1 MTQEIVSISSRG
13 GLELVR
19 VLFFGSWPLTG
30 ELLVKVLLREH
41 HLRLNKAVVEF
52 IYNA

>member
-1 MTQEIVSISSRG
+1 MAQEIVAISCRG
-13 GLELVR
+13 SFELVR
-19 VLFFGSWPLTG
+19 VLVFGSRPFTG
-30 ELLVKVLLREH
+30 ELLIKVLLREH